1 MKRYSSRMGV
11 GASSILLILVVVSLT
26 LFAVLSLMQARADAA
41 LTDKT
46 ARSVG
51 AYYDADARAQQ
62 MLAQIDGALS
72 RGEDIALVEGVTMTA
87 AGEYAF
93 SVAASDGHTLGVA
106 LRVDGGAYT
115 IISYRYVGSAAW
127 SGENE
132 NTLWPGGGR

>member
-26 LFAVLSLMQARADAA
+26 LFAVLSLVQARGDAA

-51 AYYDADARAQQ
+51 AYYEADARAQQ
-62 MLAQIDGALS
+62 TLAKIDGALS
-72 RGEDIALVEGVTMTA
+72 RGEDAASVEGVTMAA

-93 SVAASDGHTLGVA
+93 SIAASDGHTLSVA
-106 LRVDGGAYT
+106 LRVDGGKYT
-115 IISYRYVGSAAW
+115 VVEYRYANNAAW
-127 SGENE
+127 SGESE
-132 NTLWPGGGR
+132 NTLWPGGGQ